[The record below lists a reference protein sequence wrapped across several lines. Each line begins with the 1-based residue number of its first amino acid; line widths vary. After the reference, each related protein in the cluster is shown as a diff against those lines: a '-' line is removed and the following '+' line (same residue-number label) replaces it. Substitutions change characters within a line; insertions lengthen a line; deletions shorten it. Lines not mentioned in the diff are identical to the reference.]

1 MRAEAIRLDPE
12 LAEAIE
18 RRLAGRT
25 SAEGRAP
32 ARERP
37 FEASVTELAL
47 AGSAGNRQA
56 SQPGRRPAPGVDSL
70 NRDDLLTVAMAAA
83 LAGRSPR
90 TIRRAYRSGALLAYR
105 DGNGRGIRIRY
116 GDLRQWMMAATVGMS
131 ARQEE
136 DEVRQLRSPLERLD
150 MNGKASSR
158 RGPSENLALLK
169 AARRRNGG
177 VRGGVGGRRAADSAA
192 SQRA

>member
-12 LAEAIE
+12 LVEAIE
-18 RRLAGRT
+18 RRLADHT

-32 ARERP
+32 ARERA
-37 FEASVTELAL
+37 FETSNAELAL

-56 SQPGRRPAPGVDSL
+56 SQPGRRPVPGVGSL
-70 NRDDLLTVAMAAA
+70 DRDDLLTTAMAAA
-83 LAGRSPR
+83 IAGCSAR
-90 TIRRAYRSGALLAYR
+90 TIRRAYRAGALLAYR
-105 DGNGRGIRIRY
+105 DGNGRGVRIRY
-116 GDLRQWMMAATVGMS
+116 GDLRQWMMAAPVGAS

-136 DEVRQLRSPLERLD
+136 DEARRLRRPLERLD
-150 MNGKASSR
+150 MSGKAPSR
-158 RGPSENLALLK
+158 RRPSENLALLK

-177 VRGGVGGRRAADSAA
+177 GRGGVGGRRAADSAA